1 MRIARGPPH
10 QPPASARS
18 SSVCCSAED
27 AQRVVAGNPLR
38 YEDERHRL
46 RWAPNA
52 FSLLKRTSIFLSN
65 SSPRPP
71 SPLPPSIYPL
81 FLPSSSSSCSSSSSS
96 SPPCLFHL
104 FHPLVILLSASAI
117 FFSTDLC
124 FIPPCRLSSIPPV
137 HEFHIF
143 HFILPMAVFVW
154 GIPCSRPP
162 INPFLL

>member
-52 FSLLKRTSIFLSN
+52 FSLLKKDVDISLQLLPTSSFSPP
-65 SSPRPP
+65 SSP
-71 SPLPPSIYPL
+71 
-81 FLPSSSSSCSSSSSS
+81 SSCSSSSSS
-96 SPPCLFHL
+96 PSPPCLFHL
-104 FHPLVILLSASAI
+104 SHPLVILLSASAI

-124 FIPPCRLSSIPPV
+124 FIPPRRLSSIPPV

-162 INPFLL
+162 INP